1 MKKSKVIAIIVT
13 VLMAVALFTACS
25 QQPAA
30 SESPSEAASSAVA
43 SESASA
49 PASSEAAAGPKG
61 PGGYDLEL
69 GIIQPAEHFYYQQ
82 FADATK
88 QAAEY
93 CGMKVTIAQ
102 SLGDP
107 LKEVANIE
115 DFISKGVDAIAMFS
129 LASDV
134 AQQGAQKCNE
144 AGIPLFLMSSVNGEG
159 PGTVVCTIGNSWTEM
174 GKYDGDYLA
183 ENVTGALNV
192 LEIQGALG
200 QGIAEGISEGFAEGI
215 KARDDIKIVFQKTA
229 GWNRDDAIKITEDQI
244 AAGLDFNCIFVHNED
259 MCMGVVSVLKENDM
273 LDKVTVIT
281 QNGSDDG
288 FTMIQAGEVLA
299 TCANPP
305 PLVASDV
312 VVQILK
318 YFDGVPVPE
327 TYDTPTFIVDA
338 SNVNDPNTPSWD
350 IKWATKSVDE
360 YFAGTYDK

>member
-1 MKKSKVIAIIVT
+1 MKKTKVIAIIVAAI
-13 VLMAVALFTACS
+13 LAVALLTACAP
-25 QQPAA
+25 QAPA
-30 SESPSEAASSAVA
+30 ET
-43 SESASA
+43 SA
-49 PASSEAAAGPKG
+49 PATEAPATTAAATEAPETAEAPAGPKG
-61 PGGYDLEL
+61 PGGYDFEL

-134 AQQGAQKCNE
+134 AQQGAQKCN
-144 AGIPLFLMSSVNGEG
+144 AADIPLFLMSSVNGEG

-183 ENVTGALNV
+183 EKVTGALNV

-259 MCMGVVSVLKENDM
+259 MCAGVVSVLKENDM

-281 QNGSDDG
+281 QNGSPDG
-288 FTMIQAGEVLA
+288 FTMIQAGEVIA

-312 VVQILK
+312 VVQVLK

-327 TYDTPTFIVDA
+327 TYDTPTFIIDA